1 MLGPTL
7 PAGNFFPFTPT
18 RSQSTPRTDIALTP
32 MGPRAPV
39 NNPLPQAHQS
49 PKPGQPSP
57 ALAREAAQLAPR
69 LGRSGFDVAVA
80 KQRMVLEG
88 KYLQEHPGTP
98 YADINDKLFA
108 KAKGKAPESMT
119 GRLLVDAKEAQQTL
133 IRELEQLTEDPQQP
147 PDLETYRN
155 VLTEAVRAQTD
166 LLGAH
171 VALYDQVL
179 SDPQLSA
186 ADQQHIERSEN
197 AFSLHAQQTV
207 NSIPGALKTAL
218 TKADATV
225 SALKQLKQPSEDWEN
240 ISQMLGE
247 LVEHTSVDGEFK
259 DALDNAKLP
268 ARLEQLHQHNDGWGA
283 TAKAVVAGAV
293 PQMLASGLAFGFAR
307 AVVESAVPNLKAQAF
322 ATAPVMA
329 AAHEIGA
336 NLLKPMSQEMMGGWS
351 LKPVSASE
359 VIPNP
364 NPRVIVDG
372 ELKPLPA
379 EQKDAA
385 MQEVEQ
391 LRSRHLNAQQANKNG
406 TGIGEAEAF
415 GAFGLAQAIRK
426 GIGLAKPHIPVDQFG
441 PRTLASMAGGLFM
454 GGVQS
459 GAQLRSS
466 VPDRRGREL
475 PTHTFKGVD
484 KPLANRLAK
493 AASDAVLASDPSN
506 PGVRQSLF
514 SKTYGSLVG
523 LGSAMAVSSAAR
535 AFGSDTPTQQFG
547 QVLLAALG
555 SPALLIPAYASFQAG
570 AETDAHQAALEK
582 ERKTQE
588 LPGPGAPAQVPAS
601 NFPRTQTAMQNIRSP
616 DRADLPHGSMPG
628 TWGRAAENTYHRVRG
643 GLQVASQVPTELTE
657 LAIKKVAAHLGE
669 GSDDVADPQPPGA
682 FPQK

>member
-32 MGPRAPV
+32 MRPRAPV
-39 NNPLPQAHQS
+39 NNPAPQAHQS
-49 PKPGQPSP
+49 PQPGQPSP
-57 ALAREAAQLAPR
+57 ALAREAALLAPQ
-69 LGRSGFDVAVA
+69 LGRSGFDAAVA

-88 KYLQEHPGTP
+88 RYLQEHPGTA

-108 KAKGKAPESMT
+108 KANGKAPESMT
-119 GRLLVDAKEAQQTL
+119 GRLLADAKQAQQTL
-133 IRELEQLTEDPQQP
+133 IHELEKLTEDPQQP
-147 PDLETYRN
+147 PDLEAYQT
-155 VLTEAVRAQTD
+155 VLTQAVRAQTD

-171 VALYDQVL
+171 VALYEQAL
-179 SDPQLSA
+179 TDPQLSA
-186 ADQQHIERSEN
+186 ADRQHIERSEN
-197 AFSLHAQQTV
+197 AFALHAQQTV
-207 NSIPGALKTAL
+207 NLIPDALKTAL

-225 SALKQLKQPSEDWEN
+225 SALKQLKQPSEDWER
-240 ISQMLGE
+240 ISTMLSD

-268 ARLEQLHQHNDGWGA
+268 AKLQQLHQHNDGWGA

-307 AVVESAVPNLKAQAF
+307 AVVESAVPDLKAQAF

-329 AAHEIGA
+329 AAHEVGT
-336 NLLKPMSQEMMGGWS
+336 NLLKPMSQEMMGGWA
-351 LKPVSASE
+351 LKPVKASE

-364 NPRVIVDG
+364 NPRAIVDG
-372 ELKPLPA
+372 ELKPLTA

-385 MQEVEQ
+385 MQEVDE
-391 LRSRHLNAQQANKNG
+391 LRGRHLNAQQANKNG

-415 GAFGLAQAIRK
+415 GAFGLAQGIRQ
-426 GIGLAKPHIPVDQFG
+426 GIGLAQPHIPVEQFG
-441 PRTLASMAGGLFM
+441 PRTLASMAGGLIM

-459 GAQLRSS
+459 GAQLRST
-466 VPDRRGREL
+466 VADRRGREL
-475 PTHTFKGVD
+475 PTHTFKEVD

-506 PGVRQSLF
+506 PEVRQSLF
-514 SKTYGSLVG
+514 SKTYGSLAG
-523 LGSAMAVSSAAR
+523 LGSAMGVSSAAR
-535 AFGSDTPTQQFG
+535 AFGSDTPAQQFG

-570 AETDAHQAALEK
+570 AETEARLAALEK

-588 LPGPGAPAQVPAS
+588 LPGPGAPAQVPTS

-628 TWGRAAENTYHRVRG
+628 TWGRTAENTFHRIRG
-643 GLQVASQVPTELTE
+643 GLQIASQAPTELTE
-657 LAIKKVAAHLGE
+657 LAIKQVTARVGNNA
-669 GSDDVADPQPPGA
+669 DDVADPQPPEA
-682 FPQK
+682 VPQK